1 MIKGARIECLIG
13 LVKVDILEDL
23 EDLEDLEGIFLERL
37 NKNKMENEKSNL
49 KPKSE

>member
-13 LVKVDILEDL
+13 LVKVDIL